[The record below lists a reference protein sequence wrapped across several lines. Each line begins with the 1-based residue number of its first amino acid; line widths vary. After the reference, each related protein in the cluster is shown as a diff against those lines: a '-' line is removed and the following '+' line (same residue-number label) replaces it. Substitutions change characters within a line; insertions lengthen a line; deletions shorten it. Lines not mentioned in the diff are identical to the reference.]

1 MTALG
6 RAGRRRRPA
15 TGAGVP
21 AWSLRRRLGALFV
34 VTAVIATAAVV
45 LTVAS
50 FAGLLDAR
58 STVIDQV
65 NRADVAA
72 RDLFAA
78 LVDQEDKVRGILLA
92 PDQGVELFRRAEADT
107 AAAHAQLA
115 GLTRSDPGLVAG
127 LAAIDRAVA
136 EWTEVAVAPVL
147 DGDAPPLATVSAFLA
162 ATEER
167 FDQVRAGVDALT
179 ADLAR
184 RRVDAIDR
192 LDDATQL
199 LALILGGTGVAVLA
213 AGAGVWLALRRWVTD
228 PLLRLGADAGQVAA
242 GDLLHPVTPAGPSEL
257 AALGGA
263 MEAMRSRVVDELQ
276 SVQAAQAE
284 LDLKAEELAGSN
296 RELDEQAAELARS
309 NAELEQFAYVASH
322 DLQEPLR
329 KVSSFCQLLSE
340 RYGGQLDDRA
350 DQYIAFAVDGAKRM
364 QALISDLLAFS
375 RAGRD
380 RDRFR
385 LIALEE
391 TLRAALNNIEVAIT
405 EAGAE
410 ITVDPLP
417 TVVGDPTLLVALFQ
431 NLVTNAVKFR
441 GDERPTVRITVEA
454 TEGGWAFAVADN
466 GIGIEPDYA
475 ERVFGIFERL
485 HSRDDYS
492 GTGIGLALCRKIVE
506 SHDGRI
512 WVDPSVPAGTTIR
525 FSLPAVEPAVPIA
538 GVAEVSRGEPVP

>member
-1 MTALG
+1 M
-6 RAGRRRRPA
+6 
-15 TGAGVP
+15 
-21 AWSLRRRLGALFV
+21 
-34 VTAVIATAAVV
+34 VTAVIAAAAVA

-58 STVIDQV
+58 STVVDQV
-65 NRADVAA
+65 DRADVAA

-78 LVDQEDKVRGILLA
+78 LVDQEDKIRGILLA
-92 PDQGVELFRRAEADT
+92 PDQGVGLFRRAEADT
-107 AAAHAQLA
+107 ATARAQLA
-115 GLTRSDPGLVAG
+115 GLARSDPGLLAG
-127 LAAIDRAVA
+127 LAAIDQAVA
-136 EWTEVAVAPVL
+136 EWTEVGVAPVL
-147 DGDAPPLATVSAFLA
+147 DGDTPPLATVGAFLA

-167 FDQVRAGVDALT
+167 FDQVRAAVDSLT

-184 RRVDAIDR
+184 RRTDAVDR
-192 LDDATQL
+192 LDDATRL
-199 LALILGGTGVAVLA
+199 LALILSGTGVAVLV

-242 GDLLHPVTPAGPSEL
+242 GDLFHPVAPAGPSEL
-257 AALGGA
+257 AALGEA
-263 MEAMRSRVVDELQ
+263 MEAMRSRIVDELQ

-284 LDLKAEELAGSN
+284 VDLKAEELARSN

-329 KVSSFCQLLSE
+329 KVSSFCQLLSQ
-340 RYGGQLDDRA
+340 RYGGQLDERA

-375 RAGRD
+375 RVGRD

-410 ITVDPLP
+410 VTVDPLP
-417 TVVGDPTLLVALFQ
+417 SVIGEPTLLVALFQ

-441 GDERPTVRITVEA
+441 GDEHPKVRITVEPA
-454 TEGGWAFAVADN
+454 EGGWAFAVADN

-485 HSRDDYS
+485 HSREDYS

-506 SHDGRI
+506 FHDGRI
-512 WVDPSVPAGTTIR
+512 WVDPSVPVGTTIR
-525 FSLPAVEPAVPIA
+525 FTLPAVELAAPGA
-538 GVAEVSRGEPVP
+538 GAGDVAQGEPVP